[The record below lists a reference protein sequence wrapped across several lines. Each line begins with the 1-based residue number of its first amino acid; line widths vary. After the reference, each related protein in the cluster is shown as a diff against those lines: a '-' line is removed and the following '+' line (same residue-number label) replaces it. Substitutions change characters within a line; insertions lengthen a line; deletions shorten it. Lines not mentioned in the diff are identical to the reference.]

1 MKRENPNT
9 YVELVGM
16 DRITLFHAV
25 KMIVA
30 ISTKIPREPKNKF
43 WLRSAI
49 SSYLLSVDNH

>member
-43 WLRSAI
+43 
-49 SSYLLSVDNH
+49 